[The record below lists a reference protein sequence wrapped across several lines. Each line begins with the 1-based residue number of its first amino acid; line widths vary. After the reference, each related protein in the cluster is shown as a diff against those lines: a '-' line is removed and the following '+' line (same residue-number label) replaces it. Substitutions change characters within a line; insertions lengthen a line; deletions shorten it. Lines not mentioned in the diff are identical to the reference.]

1 MRLPIAA
8 LGVFLLAGFADRAQA
23 QATATADRSGSL
35 QAGAGVSYASPDYG
49 PKDTKGV
56 SGYVDFDL
64 TRHIGVE
71 ATVHIVSLIT
81 PTDIG
86 EDTYLIG
93 PRYVYHY
100 RRFNPYA
107 KVLFGLGE
115 FQYQYD
121 YAPHY
126 HEGHGVFA
134 FGGGLD
140 IRATHRLNIRAI
152 DFESQ
157 HWPGFARN
165 GLTPYVTTVGA
176 AYRFF

>member
-1 MRLPIAA
+1 MKLPIVV
-8 LGVFLLAGFADRAQA
+8 LGVCMLAGFVHRADA
-23 QATATADRSGSL
+23 QATATAYRSSSL

-49 PKDTKGV
+49 PKGTKGV

-64 TRHIGVE
+64 TRHLGVE
-71 ATVHIVSLIT
+71 ATAHIVSLIT

-100 RRFNPYA
+100 RRFSPYA

-121 YAPHY
+121 YAAHSHQGY
-126 HEGHGVFA
+126 GVFA

-157 HWPGFARN
+157 HWPGFPSN